1 MSYLI
6 RLILITLLFG
16 INAATA
22 QDDANLRGNQG
33 LSQLSI
39 NNFRITQD
47 KAIISI
53 RLPEQTTGQ
62 SSISVNGEDVAL
74 RFSNGIAQLP
84 SDALMMNGLNFIKSE
99 NSQKLMHLRQDENT
113 QVVSMKSIPLW
124 LSIVP
129 PLLAIIIAL
138 VFKEVIIALFI
149 GIWSGAVIAGGFGL
163 GNIGGVISSF
173 FRVLTEYIVGALAN
187 ADHLSVILFSL
198 LIGGMV
204 ALISKNGGM
213 QGVVNSLSKYAR
225 SPRSA
230 QFITWLM
237 GIAIFFDDYANTLIV
252 GNTMRSV
259 TDKFKISREKLA
271 YIVDSTAAPV
281 SAIAFIT
288 TWIGAEL
295 GYIDDGIAKIGIEM
309 NVTPYAVFL
318 SSLKYS
324 FYPILTIIFIVIII
338 YQKKDFGPMY
348 QAEMRARTTG
358 KVSSASSDNPDE
370 PDMEDLTPVKGAKMK
385 ASHAIIPVA
394 SVILVTIL
402 GLLITG
408 FDSLRTDLYGL
419 GGNTNYESWGS
430 IWSDLALLTKGELG
444 FFGKL
449 GSIIGASNSYVALM
463 WSSLIGVIMA
473 LVISTAT
480 KTMKLLDATHWMITG
495 FKTMIPAL
503 MILTMAWALAI
514 TTDQLHTADYISAA
528 LEGNLSPVLLP
539 AVIFIL
545 AAFIAF
551 STGSS
556 WSTMAILYPIAIPT
570 AYAVCAAAGMGD
582 AISYEILLA
591 VISTVLAASV
601 LGDHISPIS
610 DTTILS
616 SLASDC
622 NHLDH
627 IKTQFPYAM
636 LVGIFSITGITIS
649 IMLGGGFIIC
659 LIIFILCI
667 LALFF
672 IVKMIGKVVPD
683 GEADPV

>member
-1 MSYLI
+1 M
-6 RLILITLLFG
+6 G
-16 INAATA
+16 INAGNA
-22 QDDANLRGNQG
+22 QQDPNLQVKQG
-33 LSQLSI
+33 LSLLDI
-39 NNFRITQD
+39 NNFHISQD
-47 KAIISI
+47 KNNIKLELENNSDSGLGQISI
-53 RLPEQTTGQ
+53 NGVDHKLTF
-62 SSISVNGEDVAL
+62 VNGSTAIPAGNMKL
-74 RFSNGIAQLP
+74 
-84 SDALMMNGLNFIKSE
+84 NGLNFFKST
-99 NSQKLMHLRQDENT
+99 SDHRLVFVRQDENS
-113 QVVSMKSIPLW
+113 QALSFNNIPLW

-138 VFKEVIIALFI
+138 IFKEVIIALFI
-149 GIWSGAVIAGGFGL
+149 GIWSGAFIAGGFSLTSLGGL
-163 GNIGGVISSF
+163 ISSF
-173 FRVLTEYIVGALAN
+173 FKVLTTYIVGALAD

-230 QFITWLM
+230 QLITWLM

-295 GYIDDGIAKIGIEM
+295 GYIDDGISKIGLEM
-309 NVTPYAVFL
+309 DVTPYAIFL

-324 FYPILTIIFIVIII
+324 FYPILTIVFIVIII
-338 YQKKDFGPMY
+338 YQKKDFGPMHK
-348 QAEMRARTTG
+348 AEMRARTTG
-358 KVSSASSDNPDE
+358 RVSSASNDNPDE
-370 PDMEDLTPVKGAKMK
+370 PDMEDLTPVSGAKMK
-385 ASHAIIPVA
+385 PLHAIIPVA
-394 SVILVTIL
+394 SVIIVTVL

-408 FDSLRTDLYGL
+408 FDSLRSSLYALENGNNYQAWGAIWNDMSLL
-419 GGNTNYESWGS
+419 GNK
-430 IWSDLALLTKGELG
+430 DAG
-444 FFGKL
+444 FLEKL
-449 GSIIGASNSYVALM
+449 GTIIGSSNSYVALL
-463 WSSLIGVIMA
+463 WSSLVGVLMA
-473 LVISTAT
+473 LIISTAT
-480 KTMKLLDATHWMITG
+480 KTMKLMDATHWMVAG
-495 FKTMIPAL
+495 FKTMLPAL
-503 MILTMAWALAI
+503 MILTLAWALAI
-514 TTDQLHTADYISAA
+514 TTNELHTADYISAA
-528 LEGNLSPVLLP
+528 LEGNISPVLLP
-539 AVIFIL
+539 AIIFVL

-570 AYAVCAAAGMGD
+570 AYAVCNAAGY
-582 AISYEILLA
+582 AEPISYEILLA

-601 LGDHISPIS
+601 LGDHVSPIS

-627 IKTQFPYAM
+627 VRTQMPYSL
-636 LVGIFSITGITIS
+636 LVGFFSILGMTVAIL
-649 IMLGGGFIIC
+649 LGGGFFIC
-659 LIIFILCI
+659 FLMFVLCI

-672 IVKMIGKVVPD
+672 IVKVVGKVVPE
-683 GEADPV
+683 G

>member
-1 MSYLI
+1 MYYLN
-6 RLILITLLFG
+6 RLVILLYLLFG
-16 INAATA
+16 INVANS
-22 QDDANLRGNQG
+22 QDEPNLQGNEG
-33 LSQLSI
+33 ISQQDI
-39 NNFRITQD
+39 NNFRISQD
-47 KAIISI
+47 KSSILLQLENTSAAGQAEISI
-53 RLPEQTTGQ
+53 
-62 SSISVNGEDVAL
+62 NGDSQKL
-74 RFSNGIAQLP
+74 RFQNGKAILTSDQLKT
-84 SDALMMNGLNFIKSE
+84 NGLNFFKTE
-99 NSQKLMHLRQDENT
+99 NKHQLIFVNEDAHTKKLSFKN
-113 QVVSMKSIPLW
+113 IPLW

-149 GIWSGAVIAGGFGL
+149 GIWSGALIAGGFSL
-163 GNIGGVISSF
+163 ASIGGLISSF
-173 FRVLTEYIVGALAN
+173 FKVLTTYILGALAD
-187 ADHLSVILFSL
+187 ADHLSVILFSM

-259 TDKFKISREKLA
+259 TDKFRISREKLA

-295 GYIDDGIAKIGIEM
+295 GYIDDGISKIGLEM
-309 NVTPYAVFL
+309 DITPYAVFL

-324 FYPILTIIFIVIII
+324 FYPILTIIFILILVHS
-338 YQKKDFGPMY
+338 KKDFGPMHK
-348 QAEMRARTTG
+348 AEMRARTTG
-358 KVSSASSDNPDE
+358 KVSSASTESEDE

-385 ASHAIIPVA
+385 PLHAIIPVA

-408 FDSLRTDLYGL
+408 FDSLRSELYGL
-419 GGNTNYESWGS
+419 DNGKNYQAWGA
-430 IWSDLALLTKGELG
+430 IWADMNLLSENDAG
-444 FFGKL
+444 FIEKL
-449 GSIIGASNSYVALM
+449 GSIIGSSNSYVALL
-463 WSSLIGVIMA
+463 WSSLVGVITA

-480 KTMKLLDATHWMITG
+480 RTMKLMDATHWMITG
-495 FKTMIPAL
+495 FKTMMPAL
-503 MILTMAWALAI
+503 MILTLAWALAI

-528 LEGNLSPVLLP
+528 LEGNISPILLP
-539 AVIFIL
+539 AIIFIL

-570 AYAVCAAAGMGD
+570 AYAVCNAAGY
-582 AISYEILLA
+582 AEPISYEILLA

-601 LGDHISPIS
+601 LGDHVSPIS

-627 IKTQFPYAM
+627 VRTQMPYAL
-636 LVGIFSITGITIS
+636 LVGFFSILGMTLAIL
-649 IMLGGGFIIC
+649 MGGGFIIC
-659 LIIFILCI
+659 FLMIVLCI

-672 IVKMIGKVVPD
+672 IVKVIGKEVP
-683 GEADPV
+683 ESQA